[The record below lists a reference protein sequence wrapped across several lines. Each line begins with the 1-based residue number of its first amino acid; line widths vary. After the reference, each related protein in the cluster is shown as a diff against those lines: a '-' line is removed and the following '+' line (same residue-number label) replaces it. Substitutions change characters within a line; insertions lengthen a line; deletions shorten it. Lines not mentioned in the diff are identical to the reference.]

1 MTLMRRITAIFTIL
15 LLSSSFIWGLTLR
28 ERESPLNYFKKERK
42 QDYKFAL
49 SEAREI
55 LSELKTQDYPYAMEA
70 ASIVFPELMRYRSF
84 QNEIES
90 LFNEVLAVTTEESDG
105 FSIGEFQMK
114 PVFAIQVEKIISLNP
129 QLRQK
134 YGAVSFGGDVST
146 VQARRD
152 RVMRLN
158 DKTLQLE
165 YLKAFIDYEVEVLS
179 LASEDLNSRI
189 SYLSAAYNFGISQ
202 DRKYLERAF
211 NMETFPSGKR
221 RLYFNYQKICL
232 DAAVEL
238 GREVKKK

>member
-1 MTLMRRITAIFTIL
+1 MRRFAAIIFVL
-15 LLSSSFIWGLTLR
+15 LISSSFIWALTLR
-28 ERESPLNYFKKERK
+28 EGESPLNYFKKERK

-49 SEAREI
+49 STAGEI
-55 LSELKTQDYPYAMEA
+55 LSELKEQDYPYALEA

-152 RVMRLN
+152 RIMRLN
-158 DKTLQLE
+158 DRSIQLE

-179 LASEDLNSRI
+179 LASDDLNSRI
-189 SYLSAAYNFGISQ
+189 SYLSAAYNCGISQ
-202 DRKYLERAF
+202 DRKYLKRAF

-221 RLYFNYQKICL
+221 RLFFNYQKICI
-232 DAAVEL
+232 DAAQEL
-238 GREVKKK
+238 VNED